1 MPNSD
6 PQPQSQADQGVRGWL
21 VNTAQKRVVNFKP
34 EPGSGTTAWVSI
46 RTYHYDPPQPPEPLN
61 HRRML
66 RQNAIERRRD
76 MLKRGWRAYRAPAR

>member
-46 RTYHYDPPQPPEPLN
+46 RRHYDPPQPPEPLN

-76 MLKRGWRAYRAPAR
+76 MLKRGWRACRAPAR